1 MTSVIEKHSSVS
13 VNDYATKDNIIM
25 TRGEKICAFI
35 EHYCLIPEGAQVGQ
49 PIKLMKFQRSLFW
62 TYLITRMAKF
72 YGEAKAALRE
82 HCKNG

>member
-1 MTSVIEKHSSVS
+1 
-13 VNDYATKDNIIM
+13 
-25 TRGEKICAFI
+25 
-35 EHYCLIPEGAQVGQ
+35 VGQ

-72 YGEAKAALRE
+72 YGEAKAALSE